1 MYDCS
6 YEMFD
11 TLTVTNAMKL
21 PGDWDG
27 AAHYVTP
34 DDNDS
39 VAKAAAQFDE
49 NRKSRFVGVN
59 SKRVEI
65 NSRH

>member
-1 MYDCS
+1 MYDGS

-21 PGDWDG
+21 SGDRDG
-27 AAHYVTP
+27 ATHYVTP

-59 SKRVEI
+59 SKCVEI
-65 NSRH
+65 NS